1 MRRSY
6 AIGLTL
12 VTVFVLAAQLLSLG
26 DVLEYR
32 RALAFAEPW
41 RLLTSHFVHLTLLH
55 AILNAVALLL
65 LGRLF
70 EDRLQ
75 PVEFFGIL
83 CATPV
88 VISLGF
94 RFLLPELAWYR
105 GLSDVLHA
113 IYFAGCV
120 VWVATATGRMRW
132 LAIGALLAGT
142 LKVLIE
148 QPWDSSFPLHEVL
161 RIAVVPQAHLIGA
174 VIGAATGLLLRAR
187 RAPTR
192 GNRAE
197 S

>member
-12 VTVFVLAAQLLSLG
+12 VVAFVLAAQIFPFG
-26 DVLEYR
+26 EALEYR
-32 RALAFAEPW
+32 RAMAFSEPW

-70 EDRLQ
+70 EERLR
-75 PVEFFGIL
+75 PAEFFGIL
-83 CATPV
+83 IAAPI

-120 VWVATATGRMRW
+120 VWVGTATGRARW
-132 LAIGALLAGT
+132 IAIAALVAG
-142 LKVLIE
+142 LVKVLVE
-148 QPWDSSFPLHEVL
+148 QPWDASFPVHDVL
-161 RIAVVPQAHLIGA
+161 KIAVVPQAHLIGA
-174 VIGAATGLLLRAR
+174 IAGAATGLVLRLR
-187 RAPTR
+187 RQQEK
-192 GNRAE
+192 GQQGQ
-197 S
+197 

>member
-1 MRRSY
+1 MRRGT
-6 AIGLTL
+6 AMGLS
-12 VTVFVLAAQLLSLG
+12 VVVAVVLAAQLLPFG
-26 DVLEYR
+26 EALEYR
-32 RALAFAEPW
+32 RAVAFEEPW

-70 EDRLQ
+70 EDRLR
-75 PVEFFGIL
+75 PSEFFGIL
-83 CATPV
+83 LAAPV

-120 VWVATATGRMRW
+120 VWVGTSAGRTRW
-132 LAIGALLAGT
+132 IAVAALVAGT

-148 QPWDSSFPLHEVL
+148 QPWDASFPVHEVL
-161 RIAVVPQAHLIGA
+161 KIAVVPQAHLIGA
-174 VIGAATGLLLRAR
+174 VVGAATGLVLRR
-187 RAPTR
+187 RKPLAAS
-192 GNRAE
+192 RADV
-197 S
+197 